1 MTYDEWKLE
10 TPEDEAQRRGW
21 RDYRDVERCW
31 KCGEEFIEVE
41 DDDEYRFTC
50 SKCGADV
57 LDAPPERDPDDARD
71 EAQAWRWE
79 R

>member
-1 MTYDEWKLE
+1 
-10 TPEDEAQRRGW
+10 
-21 RDYRDVERCW
+21 
-31 KCGEEFIEVE
+31 
-41 DDDEYRFTC
+41 
-50 SKCGADV
+50 V

>member
-1 MTYDEWKLE
+1 MI
-10 TPEDEAQRRGW
+10 EAQRRGW
-21 RDYRDVERCW
+21 RDYRDIERCW